1 MVPAAAGPHGMGGSG
16 DIHVAGTGSF
26 ALEVVEYARDAG
38 LAVAGLIELQNP
50 ARVGT
55 DIHGLPVRAADD
67 LPSGGAAAVV
77 GAGGDRLAHW
87 ALLAPHGWR
96 AASVVHP
103 AAHVAPSAHV
113 GDGCVVAPGV
123 VVGAA
128 SELGDHVLLGR
139 GALVGHHSALE
150 AGVVLNPGAN
160 VAGHVRVGVGATVGM
175 GALVADHLEVG
186 EGAMIAAGAA
196 VVRPVGAGVRVQ
208 GVPARP
214 YGAGGQ

>member
-1 MVPAAAGPHGMGGSG
+1 MGGSG

-26 ALEVVEYARDAG
+26 ALEVAEYARDAD
-38 LAVAGLIELQNP
+38 LRVAGLIELQDP

-55 DIHGLPVRAADD
+55 EVHGLPVRAADD
-67 LPSGGAAAVV
+67 PPADGAAAVV
-77 GAGGDRLAHW
+77 GASGDRLAHW

-96 AASVVHP
+96 AASVLHP
-103 AAHVAPSAHV
+103 AAHVAPSARV

-128 SELGDHVLLGR
+128 TELGEHVLVGR
-139 GALVGHHSALE
+139 GALVGHHTALGS
-150 AGVVLNPGAN
+150 GVVVNPGAN
-160 VAGHVRVGVGATVGM
+160 VAGHVTVGAGATVGM

-186 EGAMIAAGAA
+186 AGAVIAAGAV
-196 VVRPVGAGVRVQ
+196 VVRAVAAGARVQ

-214 YGAGGQ
+214 YGGGGG

>member
-1 MVPAAAGPHGMGGSG
+1 MVPAAAYGMDGSG
-16 DIHVAGTGSF
+16 EIHVAGTGSF
-26 ALEVVEYARDAG
+26 ALEVAEYARDAG
-38 LAVAGLIELQNP
+38 FTVAGLIELLDP

-55 DIHGLPVRAADD
+55 EVHGLPVRAADD
-67 LPSGGAAAVV
+67 APKGAAAVI

-103 AAHVAPSAHV
+103 GAHVAPSARV
-113 GDGCVVAPGV
+113 GDGCVVAPRV
-123 VVGAA
+123 IVGAA
-128 SELGDHVLLGR
+128 SELDDHVLLGR
-139 GALVGHHSALE
+139 GALVGHHTAVE
-150 AGVVLNPGAN
+150 TGVVLNPGAN
-160 VAGHVRVGVGATVGM
+160 VAGHVRLGAGTTVGM

-186 EGAMIAAGAA
+186 AGAMIAAGAA

-214 YGAGGQ
+214 YGG

>member
-1 MVPAAAGPHGMGGSG
+1 MGGSG

-26 ALEVVEYARDAG
+26 ALEVAEYARDAG
-38 LAVAGLIELQNP
+38 LAVAGLIELQDP

-55 DIHGLPVRAADD
+55 EVHGLRVRAVDD
-67 LPSGGAAAVV
+67 PPAPGAAAVV

-87 ALLAPHGWR
+87 AQLVAHGWR

-103 AAHVAPSAHV
+103 GAHVSPSARI
-113 GDGCVVAPGV
+113 GAGCVVAPGT

-128 SELGDHVLLGR
+128 SELGEHVLVGR
-139 GALVGHHSALE
+139 GALVGHHTALGSG
-150 AGVVLNPGAN
+150 AVLNPGAN
-160 VAGHVRVGVGATVGM
+160 VAGHVRLGEGATVGM

-186 EGAMIAAGAA
+186 AGAVVAAGAA
-196 VVRPVGAGVRVQ
+196 VVRPVAAGARVQ

-214 YGAGGQ
+214 YGQ

>member
-1 MVPAAAGPHGMGGSG
+1 MGGSG

-26 ALEVVEYARDAG
+26 ALEVAEYARDAG
-38 LAVAGLIELQNP
+38 FTVAGLVELQDP

-55 DIHGLPVRAADD
+55 EVHGLPVRAADD
-67 LPSGGAAAVV
+67 LPFDAAAAVV

-103 AAHVAPSAHV
+103 AAHVALSARV
-113 GDGCVVAPGV
+113 GDGCVVAPGAL
-123 VVGAA
+123 VGAA
-128 SELGDHVLLGR
+128 SELGEHVLVGR
-139 GALVGHHSALE
+139 GALVGHHTALE
-150 AGVVLNPGAN
+150 PGVVLSPGAN
-160 VAGHVRVGVGATVGM
+160 VAGHVRLGAGATVRM

-186 EGAMIAAGAA
+186 AGAVIAAGAV

-214 YGAGGQ
+214 YEGRGT

>member
-1 MVPAAAGPHGMGGSG
+1 MGGSG

-26 ALEVVEYARDAG
+26 ALEVAEYARDAG
-38 LAVAGLIELQNP
+38 LEVAGLIELQDP

-55 DIHGLPVRAADD
+55 EVHGLAVRAADD
-67 LPSGGAAAVV
+67 PPADGAAAVV

-87 ALLAPHGWR
+87 ALLASHGWR
-96 AASVVHP
+96 AASVLHP
-103 AAHVAPSAHV
+103 AAHVAPSARV

-128 SELGDHVLLGR
+128 TELGEHVLLGR
-139 GALVGHHSALE
+139 GALVGHHTALGT
-150 AGVVLNPGAN
+150 GVVLNPGAN
-160 VAGHVRVGVGATVGM
+160 VAGHVRLGVGVTVGM

-186 EGAMIAAGAA
+186 DGAVIAAGAV
-196 VVRPVGAGVRVQ
+196 VVRPVAAGVRVQ

-214 YGAGGQ
+214 YGGGGG